1 MSVFVKPLFSAVLCG
16 RGGIYKLRAVFQHFT
31 CDDARRAFDTN
42 IIATA
47 IAVVF
52 AVLVYAIAMFLVG
65 GIAKSD
71 VKMLPK
77 GEKIAKTLAKYGFL
91 E

>member
-1 MSVFVKPLFSAVLCG
+1 MLCGVAAYTSYGLFSNILPVMM
-16 RGGIYKLRAVFQHFT
+16 RGGLSI
-31 CDDARRAFDTN
+31 TN

-52 AVLVYAIAMFLVG
+52 AVPVYAIAMFLVG